1 MTPLFENGFTCKRG
15 RWGGGGVGG
24 GWVGFYSR
32 FQVTGMIEWGRKSKP
47 EKISGASNKTPQNP
61 WIKD

>member
-15 RWGGGGVGG
+15 RWGVG
-24 GWVGFYSR
+24 GWVGFYSK
-32 FQVTGMIEWGRKSKP
+32 FQVTGMIEWGQKSKP
-47 EKISGASNKTPQNP
+47 EKIPGASNKTPQNP